1 MASTAQTDTPSTIN
15 HKPWNATSTS
25 TSQRQPYQDHFTP
38 KVYESFGDMVEDY
51 YVIPEVKGSNMTKN
65 QISVFGI
72 CIENELVV
80 YEAVRRY
87 DSFSGQWLWV
97 AGDVI

>member
-1 MASTAQTDTPSTIN
+1 MASTTQTGTSQIN
-15 HKPWNATSTS
+15 HKPWNATAP
-25 TSQRQPYQDHFTP
+25 SQRQPYQDHFTP

-65 QISVFGI
+65 QIPVFGI
-72 CIENELVV
+72 CMENELVV
-80 YEAVRRY
+80 YEAVRQY
-87 DSFSGQWLWV
+87 NIFSGQWLWV